1 MLKNIRLYSVDS
13 KIQIILVKYL
23 SKEAN
28 IDEIEELD
36 RWLIKKGNMTIFNS
50 YVQTDYFTSI
60 FMTKYDLQMAKSK
73 IHKRI
78 RLI

>member
-1 MLKNIRLYSVDS
+1 M
-13 KIQIILVKYL
+13 
-23 SKEAN
+23 
-28 IDEIEELD
+28 
-36 RWLIKKGNMTIFNS
+36 LIKKGNMTIFNS

-78 RLI
+78 RLIEKILEHLYVNDFRQKIVRM